1 MIKRFFSVWVLA
13 FNSSSYPWPHTHTH
27 TQSWWFCSF
36 IYPTLKPGAGML
48 FSKSSAA
55 VALSWPV
62 NSGNE
67 GRYIPLLEGGG
78 TPWSSIVIDITLTCS
93 MGSCS
98 SRWISR
104 TSKNASSTH
113 ALKVSRFY
121 LRSEW
126 QNQDVHGGL
135 LEPLVAIVISFD
147 IIWMS
152 NNPKKN
158 TIQQSICC
166 LITTWYYAAKGQGL
180 IDTQQCRADIPY
192 NQQRVEIYFN
202 NTTLLN

>member
-1 MIKRFFSVWVLA
+1 
-13 FNSSSYPWPHTHTH
+13 
-27 TQSWWFCSF
+27 
-36 IYPTLKPGAGML
+36 ML

-78 TPWSSIVIDITLTCS
+78 APWSSIVIDITLTCS

-113 ALKVSRFY
+113 ALKVRFY

-126 QNQDVHGGL
+126 QNHSKLTENVHGGL

-152 NNPKKN
+152 NNPKKH

-166 LITTWYYAAKGQGL
+166 LFTAWYYSAKGQGL
-180 IDTQQCRADIPY
+180 IDTQLCRADIPY
-192 NQQRVEIYFN
+192 YQQRVDIYFN
-202 NTTLLN
+202 NTTMIKNISMKIRPSDPKWPLIYMWPRNIGRGSQAD